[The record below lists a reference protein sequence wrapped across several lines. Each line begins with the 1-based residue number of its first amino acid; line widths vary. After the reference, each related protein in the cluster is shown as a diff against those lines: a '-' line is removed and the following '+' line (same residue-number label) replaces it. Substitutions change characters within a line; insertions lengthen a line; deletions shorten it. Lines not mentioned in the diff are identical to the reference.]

1 MRITQIFSAMIPQK
15 GEDWNSHRGHVQ
27 TVLRTFPALVAVLA
41 LALPAAASAGLT
53 RSESSL
59 LRQMNH
65 VRAVHG
71 LRPLRCDLHL
81 ERAARAH
88 THEMLLT
95 NIFSHGAFGSR
106 MLQFNVRGSTAG
118 ENLAWATGSRGSAA
132 GLVAAW
138 LASPAHRANLLEP
151 SFTRVGIGELVG
163 SFQGLSGAHVVTT
176 DFAG

>member
-1 MRITQIFSAMIPQK
+1 MRFTQIFRVMIPQK
-15 GEDWNSHRGHVQ
+15 GEAWNSLCGQVQ
-27 TVLRTFPALVAVLA
+27 KVLRTFPALVAVLA

-65 VRAVHG
+65 VRAEHG
-71 LRPLRCDLHL
+71 LRPLRCDLNL

-95 NIFSHGAFGSR
+95 NVFSHGAFGSR
-106 MLQFNVRGSTAG
+106 MLQFNVRMSTAG
-118 ENLAWATGSRGSAA
+118 ENLAWGTGSQGSAA
-132 GLVAAW
+132 ALVAAW
-138 LASPAHRANLLEP
+138 LASPPHRANLLEP
-151 SFTRVGIGELVG
+151 SFTRVGVGELVG
-163 SFQGLSGAHVVTT
+163 PFQGLSGAHVVTT

>member
-1 MRITQIFSAMIPQK
+1 MRFTQIFSPMIPQK
-15 GEDWNSHRGHVQ
+15 GEARNWLPGHFQ

-41 LALPAAASAGLT
+41 LALPAAASAGLS

-88 THEMLLT
+88 THEMLQT
-95 NIFSHGAFGSR
+95 NVFSHGAFGTR
-106 MLQFNVRGSTAG
+106 MLQFNVAGTTAG
-118 ENLAWATGSRGSAA
+118 ENLAWATGSRGSAGA
-132 GLVAAW
+132 LVAAW

-151 SFTRVGIGELVG
+151 SFTRVGVGELVG
-163 SFQGLSGAHVVTT
+163 PFQGLSGAHVVTT